1 MKNSNEMSN
10 AVCDNCG
17 ALINSD
23 CNSVTI
29 EINQVP
35 HEFCSSE
42 CDIERRANIALMN
55 MTRVECCVNAGTGRF
70 IQAVNGIVRVAANFP
85 MP

>member
-23 CNSVTI
+23 CNSVSI

-35 HEFCSSE
+35 HE
-42 CDIERRANIALMN
+42 L
-55 MTRVECCVNAGTGRF
+55 
-70 IQAVNGIVRVAANFP
+70 VRVAANSPHAMNAKPQIIDDLWFFYF
-85 MP
+85 

>member
-29 EINQVP
+29 EINQF
-35 HEFCSSE
+35 H
-42 CDIERRANIALMN
+42 MN
-55 MTRVECCVNAGTGRF
+55 SVQVNVTLNAGPTLRS
-70 IQAVNGIVRVAANFP
+70 
-85 MP
+85 

>member
-1 MKNSNEMSN
+1 MFTCQEVKMKNSNEMSN

-55 MTRVECCVNAGTGRF
+55 MTGWNA
-70 IQAVNGIVRVAANFP
+70 A
-85 MP
+85 